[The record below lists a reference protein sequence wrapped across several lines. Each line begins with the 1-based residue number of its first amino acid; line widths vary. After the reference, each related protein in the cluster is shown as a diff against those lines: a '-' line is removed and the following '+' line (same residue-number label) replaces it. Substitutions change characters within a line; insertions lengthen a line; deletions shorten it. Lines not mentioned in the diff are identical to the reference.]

1 MLLRLSLPLLL
12 ALPALAQDD
21 EPPTPPQRG
30 GADPSEDAFEMGSP
44 AALAEGVTE
53 EEIWPAATA
62 EGWKKPVLIKWQ
74 RTFQDALRVAR
85 TENRPIMV
93 AVNMDGEIAS
103 EHFAGIRYRSV
114 ETGEM
119 MSKYACV
126 IASVYRHTPRD
137 YDENGNRVPCPRF
150 GTVTCGEHIECER
163 QLYDKYFEGRRI
175 SPRHIVLD
183 LEEKEVQDVYY
194 SWDTQS
200 VIKSFVKGV
209 EGWPEPDELLEPTL
223 EQLVGSARVE
233 HREEAER
240 RYREGDAAARRELLR
255 AILEHR
261 VVDQTEVLRQAIFG
275 FDLEAAK
282 LARRALA
289 QSDTDGAL
297 DLIADALKTPLDP
310 EERQLLLDAVER
322 MAATLPR
329 ARTLAALHSGLSVE
343 SSRVAVDGAALAEAY
358 GASARGG
365 VDVAAREEAA
375 TGRPNDPAALSD
387 FALALLEQSL
397 TAPDERFAE
406 LLRADAREAL
416 DDATTAGAEG
426 PRVEAARA
434 LLADQAGR
442 WRQAGRAAVAAAEGG
457 VLRLDAEAAAEDAL
471 GPASRKQL
479 LRLFA
484 RSRGGDIRRAYRVGS
499 EWPGDWLSDVNAAY
513 EALAAAAPEAPDVL
527 VEHHDFLRWI
537 GASPRADRVLEQ
549 ALVRFPDAPVLH
561 ERLRGRLLWSGGPKG
576 LEEGYR
582 RRLEAAP
589 ADDTSQLTWFA
600 GYASLVAAEHHRR
613 RNELAEALAAYDRAG
628 AQFQR
633 NAEVHP
639 AGADNCEHF
648 LVLGL
653 AGKARVAL
661 EQGELAA
668 ATTDLLAA
676 LRRRPASAAT
686 PDGLSFS
693 PMMTAKMVY
702 QHWLDAGDEARADE
716 VWDAMASLP
725 PEVHAVPMNEMPQPR
740 EERDR

>member
-1 MLLRLSLPLLL
+1 M
-12 ALPALAQDD
+12 
-21 EPPTPPQRG
+21 
-30 GADPSEDAFEMGSP
+30 
-44 AALAEGVTE
+44 
-53 EEIWPAATA
+53 
-62 EGWKKPVLIKWQ
+62 LIKWQ
-74 RTFQDALRVAR
+74 RTFEDALRLAR
-85 TENRPIMV
+85 TENRPLMV

-103 EHFAGIRYRSV
+103 EHFAGVRYRSV
-114 ETGEM
+114 ETAEM

-137 YDENGNRVPCPRF
+137 YDEHGNRVPCPRC
-150 GTVTCGEHIECER
+150 GTVTCSEHIQGER
-163 QLYDKYFEGRRI
+163 QLYDKYFDGRRI

-183 LEEKEVQDVYY
+183 LEEREVQDVYY

-200 VIKSFVKGV
+200 VIKSFVTGV
-209 EGWPEPDELLEPTL
+209 EGWPEPDELLEPSL
-223 EQLVGSARVE
+223 EELVGSARVE

-240 RYREGDAAARRELLR
+240 RYREGDAEARRELLR

-297 DLIADALKTPLDP
+297 DLIAEALKTPLDP
-310 EERQLLLDAVER
+310 DERRMLLDAVER
-322 MAATLPR
+322 MAQTLPR
-329 ARTLAALHSGLSVE
+329 ARTLAALHGGLSVE
-343 SSRVAVDGAALAEAY
+343 STRVAVDGAALAAAY

-375 TGRPNDPAALSD
+375 TGRPEDPTALTN

-397 TAPDERFAE
+397 TAGDERFAE

-416 DDATTAGAEG
+416 ADAATAGAKG
-426 PRVEAARA
+426 PRLDAARA
-434 LLADQAGR
+434 LLADESGH
-442 WRQAGRAAVAAAEGG
+442 WRQAGRAAVSAAQGG
-457 VLRLDAEAAAEDAL
+457 MLKLDADAPEDDAL
-471 GPASRKQL
+471 GPATRKRL
-479 LRLFA
+479 LHLFA
-484 RSRGGDIRRAYRVGS
+484 RSRGGDIRRAYRAGV
-499 EWPGDWLSDVNAAY
+499 EWPGEWLSDVNAAY
-513 EALAAAAPEAPDVL
+513 EALAAAEPEAPDVL
-527 VEHHDFLRWI
+527 VEHLDFLRWI
-537 GASPRADRVLEQ
+537 GASPRADRVLED
-549 ALVRFPDAPVLH
+549 ALGLYPNAPVLH
-561 ERLRGRLLWSGGPKG
+561 ERLRARLLWRGGPAG

-582 RRLEAAP
+582 QRLERAP
-589 ADDTSQLTWFA
+589 ADDASQLTWFA

-613 RNELAEALAAYDRAG
+613 RGELAEALAAYDRAG
-628 AQFQR
+628 ARFER
-633 NAEVHP
+633 NAELHP

-702 QHWLDAGDEARADE
+702 QQWVDAGEDVRADE
-716 VWDAMASLP
+716 VWDVMAGLP
-725 PEVHAVPMNEMPQPR
+725 PEVHAVPMNELPPAR
-740 EERDR
+740 GDGGR